1 MKRAELEV
9 KQYPFLPQ
17 GLYKAK
23 LSNGLTV
30 HLLPKEDYHETYGV
44 LTVSFGSLNQ
54 TFKLEGQNGCVTY
67 PAGIAHFLEHKL
79 FETADGVDI
88 LQEFSKLGANANA
101 YTGFSQTSYLF
112 STAEEVLPA
121 LELLQTF
128 VGQTAFSE
136 DSVEKEKD
144 IITQEIE
151 LYQDDPDSRLYNEIL
166 ASLYPHSPLE
176 TDIAGSRDSIQ
187 DITIQLLQENFQA
200 FYQPSN
206 MHLFLV
212 GSFDLE
218 AVWQQIQ
225 VLQAKKE
232 PSNLQVQ
239 GSPLPHHP
247 VKGHA
252 SIQMEVASPKL
263 AIGIRGTCQ
272 LTEES
277 IHRYSL
283 SLSLFFSLLFGR
295 MSSRYQR
302 LYEEGKIDTSFS
314 YHLEVKPDYHFFVMT
329 MDTKE
334 PIALSSRLRKAI
346 QKFETDPDLTQD
358 HLDMLKKKTY
368 GDFIRSLNS
377 LEFIASHFVQHLS
390 DQETIFDVPEMLKEI
405 DLAEVVEAGRQFLAN
420 CDMTDFVI
428 FPK

>member
-67 PAGIAHFLEHKL
+67 PAGTAHFLEHKL
-79 FETADGVDI
+79 FETGDGVDI

-112 STAEEVLPA
+112 STADEVLPA

-128 VGQTAFSE
+128 VGQTAFTE
-136 DSVEKEKD
+136 ESVEKEKD
-144 IITQEIE
+144 IIAQEIE

-239 GSPLPHHP
+239 GFPLPHHP

-277 IHRYSL
+277 IHRYRL
-283 SLSLFFSLLFGR
+283 SLTLFFSLLFGR

>member
-1 MKRAELEV
+1 
-9 KQYPFLPQ
+9 
-17 GLYKAK
+17 
-23 LSNGLTV
+23 
-30 HLLPKEDYHETYGV
+30 
-44 LTVSFGSLNQ
+44 
-54 TFKLEGQNGCVTY
+54 
-67 PAGIAHFLEHKL
+67 
-79 FETADGVDI
+79 
-88 LQEFSKLGANANA
+88 
-101 YTGFSQTSYLF
+101 
-112 STAEEVLPA
+112 
-121 LELLQTF
+121 
-128 VGQTAFSE
+128 
-136 DSVEKEKD
+136 
-144 IITQEIE
+144 
-151 LYQDDPDSRLYNEIL
+151 
-166 ASLYPHSPLE
+166 
-176 TDIAGSRDSIQ
+176 
-187 DITIQLLQENFQA
+187 
-200 FYQPSN
+200 

-239 GSPLPHHP
+239 GFPLPHHP

>member
-1 MKRAELEV
+1 MTRAELEV

-67 PAGIAHFLEHKL
+67 PAGTAHFLEHKL
-79 FETADGVDI
+79 FETGDGVDI

-112 STAEEVLPA
+112 STADEVLPA

-128 VGQTAFSE
+128 VGQTAFTE
-136 DSVEKEKD
+136 ESVEKEKD
-144 IITQEIE
+144 IIAQEIE

-239 GSPLPHHP
+239 GFPLPHHP

-263 AIGIRGTCQ
+263 AIGIRGTRQ

>member
-67 PAGIAHFLEHKL
+67 PAGTAHFLEHKL
-79 FETADGVDI
+79 FETGDGVDI

-187 DITIQLLQENFQA
+187 DITVQFLQENFQA
-200 FYQPSN
+200 FYQPRN

-212 GSFDLE
+212 GSFDIE

>member
-67 PAGIAHFLEHKL
+67 PAGTAHFLEHKL
-79 FETADGVDI
+79 FETGDGVDI

-112 STAEEVLPA
+112 STADEVLPA

-128 VGQTAFSE
+128 VGQTAFTE
-136 DSVEKEKD
+136 ESVEKEKD
-144 IITQEIE
+144 IIAQEIE

-239 GSPLPHHP
+239 GFPLPHHP

-263 AIGIRGTCQ
+263 AIGIRGTRQ

-358 HLDMLKKKTY
+358 HLNMLKKKTY

>member
-67 PAGIAHFLEHKL
+67 PAGTAHFLEHKL
-79 FETADGVDI
+79 FETGDGVDI

-112 STAEEVLPA
+112 STADEVLPA

-128 VGQTAFSE
+128 VGQTAFTE
-136 DSVEKEKD
+136 ESVEKEKD
-144 IITQEIE
+144 IIAQEIE

-277 IHRYSL
+277 IHRYRL
-283 SLSLFFSLLFGR
+283 SLTLFFSLLFGR

>member
-67 PAGIAHFLEHKL
+67 PAGTAHFLEHKL
-79 FETADGVDI
+79 FETGDGVDI

-112 STAEEVLPA
+112 STADEVLPA

-128 VGQTAFSE
+128 VGQTAFTE
-136 DSVEKEKD
+136 ESVEKEKD
-144 IITQEIE
+144 IIAQEIE

-239 GSPLPHHP
+239 GFPLPHHP

-263 AIGIRGTCQ
+263 AIGIRGTRQ

>member
-67 PAGIAHFLEHKL
+67 PAGTAHFLEHKL
-79 FETADGVDI
+79 FETGDGVDI

-112 STAEEVLPA
+112 STADEVLPA

-128 VGQTAFSE
+128 VGQTAFTE
-136 DSVEKEKD
+136 ESVEKEKD
-144 IITQEIE
+144 IIAQEIE

-239 GSPLPHHP
+239 GFPLPHHP

-358 HLDMLKKKTY
+358 HLNMLKKKTY

>member
-54 TFKLEGQNGCVTY
+54 TFKLEGQKECVTY

-187 DITIQLLQENFQA
+187 DITIQLLQENIQP

-239 GSPLPHHP
+239 GFPLPHHP

-263 AIGIRGTCQ
+263 AIGIRGTRQ

>member
-1 MKRAELEV
+1 MKRTELEA
-9 KQYPFLPQ
+9 KQYPFLAQ
-17 GLYKAK
+17 GLYRAK
-23 LSNGLTV
+23 LPNGLTV

-44 LTVSFGSLNQ
+44 LTVSFGSLDQ
-54 TFKLEGQNGCVTY
+54 TFKLEGQKEFVTY

-79 FETADGVDI
+79 FERGDGVDI
-88 LQEFSKLGANANA
+88 LQEFSKLGAHANA

-121 LELLQTF
+121 LELLQNF

-136 DSVEKEKD
+136 ESVEKEKA
-144 IITQEIE
+144 IIAQEIE
-151 LYQDDPDSRLYNEIL
+151 MYEDDPDSRLYNEIL

-176 TDIAGSRDSIQ
+176 NDIAGSRVSIQ
-187 DITIQLLQENFQA
+187 DITVQFLEENFQA
-200 FYQPSN
+200 FYQPSQ

-218 AVWQQIQ
+218 SAWQQIQ
-225 VLQAKKE
+225 GLQAKKE
-232 PSNLQVQ
+232 SSNLQVQ
-239 GSPLPHHP
+239 GLPLPHHP

-252 SIQMEVASPKL
+252 YIQMEVASPKL
-263 AIGIRGTCQ
+263 AIGIRGTGQ

-277 IHRYSL
+277 LQRYRL
-283 SLSLFFSLLFGR
+283 SLSLFFSMLFGR

-314 YHLEVKPDYHFFVMT
+314 HHLEVKPDYHYFVMT

-346 QKFETDPDLTQD
+346 QKFETDPDLTED

-377 LEFIASHFVQHLS
+377 LEFTASHFVQHLS
-390 DQETIFDVPEMLKEI
+390 DQENIFDLPEMLREI

>member
-67 PAGIAHFLEHKL
+67 PAGTAHFLEHKL
-79 FETADGVDI
+79 FETGDGVDI

-112 STAEEVLPA
+112 STADEVLPA

-128 VGQTAFSE
+128 VGQTAFTE
-136 DSVEKEKD
+136 ESVEKEKD
-144 IITQEIE
+144 IIAQEIE

-239 GSPLPHHP
+239 GFPLPHHP

-263 AIGIRGTCQ
+263 AIGIRGTRQ

-277 IHRYSL
+277 IHRYRL
-283 SLSLFFSLLFGR
+283 SLTLFFSLLFGR

-358 HLDMLKKKTY
+358 HLNMLKKKTY

>member
-67 PAGIAHFLEHKL
+67 PAGTAHFLEHKL
-79 FETADGVDI
+79 FETGDGVDI

-112 STAEEVLPA
+112 STADEVLPA

-136 DSVEKEKD
+136 ESVEKEKD
-144 IITQEIE
+144 IIAQEIE

-263 AIGIRGTCQ
+263 AIGIRGTRQ

>member
-67 PAGIAHFLEHKL
+67 PAGTAHFLEHKL
-79 FETADGVDI
+79 FETGDGVDI

-239 GSPLPHHP
+239 GFPLPHHP

>member
-67 PAGIAHFLEHKL
+67 PAGTAHFLEHKL
-79 FETADGVDI
+79 FETGDGVDI

-112 STAEEVLPA
+112 STADEVLPA

-128 VGQTAFSE
+128 VGQTAFTE
-136 DSVEKEKD
+136 ESVEKEKD
-144 IITQEIE
+144 IIAQEIE

>member
-23 LSNGLTV
+23 VSNGLTV

-54 TFKLEGQNGCVTY
+54 TFKLEGQKECVTY

-187 DITIQLLQENFQA
+187 DITVQFLQENFQA
-200 FYQPSN
+200 FYQPRN

-212 GSFDLE
+212 GSFDIE

-263 AIGIRGTCQ
+263 AIGIRGTRQ

-314 YHLEVKPDYHFFVMT
+314 YHLEVKPDYHFFFFFF
-329 MDTKE
+329 DTKE

>member
-1 MKRAELEV
+1 M
-9 KQYPFLPQ
+9 
-17 GLYKAK
+17 
-23 LSNGLTV
+23 SNGLTV

-67 PAGIAHFLEHKL
+67 PAGTAHFLEHKL
-79 FETADGVDI
+79 FETGDGVDI

-112 STAEEVLPA
+112 STADEVLPA

-128 VGQTAFSE
+128 VGQTAFTE
-136 DSVEKEKD
+136 ESVEKEKD
-144 IITQEIE
+144 IIAQEIE

-187 DITIQLLQENFQA
+187 DITVQFLQENFQA
-200 FYQPSN
+200 FYQPRN

-212 GSFDLE
+212 GSFDIE

>member
-1 MKRAELEV
+1 MKRTELEA
-9 KQYPFLPQ
+9 KQYPFLAQ
-17 GLYKAK
+17 GLYRAK
-23 LSNGLTV
+23 LPNGLTV

-67 PAGIAHFLEHKL
+67 PAGTAHFLEHKL
-79 FETADGVDI
+79 FETGDGVDI

-112 STAEEVLPA
+112 STADEVLPA

-128 VGQTAFSE
+128 VGQTAFTE
-136 DSVEKEKD
+136 ESVEKEKD
-144 IITQEIE
+144 IIAQEIE

-187 DITIQLLQENFQA
+187 DITVQFLQENFQA
-200 FYQPSN
+200 FYQPRN

-212 GSFDLE
+212 GSFDIE

>member
-67 PAGIAHFLEHKL
+67 PAGTAHFLEHKL
-79 FETADGVDI
+79 FETGDGVDI

-112 STAEEVLPA
+112 STADEVLPA

-128 VGQTAFSE
+128 VGQTAFTE
-136 DSVEKEKD
+136 ESVEKEKD
-144 IITQEIE
+144 IIAQEIE

-239 GSPLPHHP
+239 GFPLPHHP

>member
-54 TFKLEGQNGCVTY
+54 TFKLEGQKECVTY

-187 DITIQLLQENFQA
+187 DITVQFLQENFQA
-200 FYQPSN
+200 FYQPRN

-212 GSFDLE
+212 GSFDIE

-314 YHLEVKPDYHFFVMT
+314 YHLEVKPDYHFFFFFF
-329 MDTKE
+329 DTKE